1 MLYVHRSEVVEKVLR
16 TKGGYFGRVAGS
28 KGEGKGWGRV
38 GVEGDEGGGVRGG
51 LRKQFFR
58 GEKIKTLLGSDAR
71 R

>member
-51 LRKQFFR
+51 
-58 GEKIKTLLGSDAR
+58 
-71 R
+71 